1 MAAGS
6 QINTPSA
13 SQMVTTS
20 QNNLDDQ
27 GRSLL
32 VLLQKRC
39 KRLGNIIIGY
49 GPGVEYDGYVSSLAG
64 GNYSLTGV
72 GSTVPPYVDPNG
84 TTAND
89 IQGTTG
95 PVNWE
100 GLYGFGGSQHS
111 YIQDNASQ
119 LENLDLVFLYNAT
132 KSID

>member
-49 GPGVEYDGYVSSLAG
+49 GPGVEYDGSIASLSG
-64 GNYSLTGV
+64 GNYSLTAVGNL
-72 GSTVPPYVDPNG
+72 GSTYVDPNG

-89 IQGTTG
+89 IHGATG

-100 GLYGFGGSQHS
+100 GLYGQGGSQHG
-111 YIQDNASQ
+111 YIQDHASQ
-119 LENLDLVFLYNAT
+119 LENLDL
-132 KSID
+132 